1 MPNEYRQRLTRL
13 RKRLTEFHAEALVV
27 THSPN
32 IYYLCGFLGSAGILV
47 VEPTRVTLITD
58 SRYMVQ
64 AREQTRESGVSV
76 LIPKEPILVA
86 AADRLGSI
94 RGRKPR
100 IALDF
105 SNITVSEKARLVKAA
120 RHPAKWISCA
130 GWVEGLRTVKS
141 GEELRRMRAAALLI
155 SGVFDEVFKVIRPGI
170 TELDLAAEIDY
181 RMRKLGAE
189 GPSFETIVASGPRAA
204 LPHARPTSRR
214 LRRNELVVLDAGAI
228 LTGYCSDMTR
238 TAFLGRAPGRI
249 RQWYKAV
256 REAQEAACEAT
267 AAGVQAGVPD
277 AAARRVL
284 ESYKLGKYFI
294 HSTGHGLGLEVHE
307 DPRLAKG
314 QKARIEPGMVVTIEP
329 GVYVPGIGGIRI
341 EDDLAVHANGTEILT
356 TTSRE
361 LLEL

>member
-1 MPNEYRQRLTRL
+1 MPNEYRQRMARL
-13 RKRLTEFHAEALVV
+13 RKRLMEFHAEALVV
-27 THSPN
+27 THAPN

-76 LIPKEPILVA
+76 LIPKEPILMA
-86 AADRLGSI
+86 AGDRLDSI
-94 RGRKPR
+94 RARKPR

-105 SNITVSEKARLVKAA
+105 SHMTVSEKARLVKAA
-120 RHPAKWISCA
+120 RHSANWISGA
-130 GWVEGLRTVKS
+130 GWVEGLRTIKS
-141 GEELRRMRAAALLI
+141 GPELRIMRAAALLI
-155 SGVFDEVFKVIRPGI
+155 SSVFDDVFKVIRPGI
-170 TELDLAAEIDY
+170 KELDLAAEMDY

-238 TAFLGRAPGRI
+238 TVFLGRATGRI

-256 REAQEAACEAT
+256 REAQKAACEAT

-284 ESYKLGKYFI
+284 ESYKLGKYFV

-314 QKARIEPGMVVTIEP
+314 QMARIEPGMVVTIEP
-329 GVYVPGIGGIRI
+329 GVYVPDIGGIRI

>member
-1 MPNEYRQRLTRL
+1 
-13 RKRLTEFHAEALVV
+13 
-27 THSPN
+27 
-32 IYYLCGFLGSAGILV
+32 
-47 VEPTRVTLITD
+47 
-58 SRYMVQ
+58 
-64 AREQTRESGVSV
+64 
-76 LIPKEPILVA
+76 
-86 AADRLGSI
+86 
-94 RGRKPR
+94 
-100 IALDF
+100 
-105 SNITVSEKARLVKAA
+105 
-120 RHPAKWISCA
+120 
-130 GWVEGLRTVKS
+130 
-141 GEELRRMRAAALLI
+141 MRAAALLI
-155 SGVFDEVFKVIRPGI
+155 SSVFDHVLKMVRPGI
-170 TELDLAAEIDY
+170 MELDLAAEMDY

-238 TAFLGRAPGRI
+238 TVFLGRAPGHI

-256 REAQEAACEAT
+256 REAQKAACEAT

-284 ESYKLGKYFI
+284 ESYRLGKYFV

-307 DPRLAKG
+307 APRLAKG

-341 EDDLAVHANGTEILT
+341 EDDLAVHADATEILT